1 MDILMVTAELS
12 PYARGSR
19 AGDAVAALSKA
30 LCQLEHRVTLA
41 VPRYPGFEAGG
52 VLAAR
57 RLTPLR
63 LESGEEVTVL
73 DSQLPTGAR
82 LVLLDAPALFDRPGI
97 FGRASEDAER
107 FGFLCDAALALVRQ
121 RGEREPFDVV
131 HLHDWPAAA
140 LAGRLSALT
149 PPVPSVLTIH
159 DVSRRGVVSG
169 DIAARLGVLGTEETH
184 REGQGVSVLAAG
196 AVAAGAVTSVSTTVA
211 RDLLDEGRF
220 GALSRALGGR
230 GDAVTGIPSGI
241 DYAIYNPA
249 TDAALRS
256 RYDGEDASN
265 KGIAKTELL
274 RARGLELGI
283 ERPLCVAIVEE
294 GPESGADI
302 LERAVEPILKND
314 IALFVL
320 VRGEV
325 PLERLERLRAEFGG
339 RLAVERSSEEPTVRK
354 ACAAA
359 DLVLLPARYEPTA
372 TLVRVAQRY
381 GALPVAQAAGASID
395 AIVDADAALDTG
407 TGFLYEEATATAL
420 AGAVAR
426 GIAAFTSQRWPGLRR
441 RVMRLD
447 LAWDRPARR
456 YAQVYRQAKAAS
468 DR

>member
-1 MDILMVTAELS
+1 MVTAELS
-12 PYARGSR
+12 PYARASR

-30 LCQLEHRVTLA
+30 LCQLEHRVT
-41 VPRYPGFEAGG
+41 VVIPRYPGFEAGG
-52 VLAAR
+52 LLAAR

-63 LESGEEVTVL
+63 LDNGGEVTVF

-82 LVLLDAPALFDRPGI
+82 LVLLDTPQLFERPGV
-97 FGRASEDAER
+97 FGRAPEDAER
-107 FGFLCDAALALVRQ
+107 FGLLCDGALALIRQ

-140 LAGRLSALT
+140 LSVRLSTST
-149 PPVPSVLTIH
+149 PPIPSVLTIH
-159 DVSRRGVVSG
+159 DGSRRGVVSP
-169 DIAARLGVLGTEETH
+169 DVAARLGISGAEEPH
-184 REGQGVSVLAAG
+184 REGQGVSVLSGGA
-196 AVAAGAVTSVSTTVA
+196 AVANAITSVSTAVA
-211 RDLLDEGRF
+211 RDLLDPAHF
-220 GALSRALGGR
+220 GALARVLVNR
-230 GDAVTGIPSGI
+230 GDAITGIPSGI

-249 TDAALRS
+249 TDAAIRS
-256 RYDGEDASN
+256 RYDAEDASN
-265 KGIAKTELL
+265 KGTAKTELL

-294 GPESGADI
+294 GPDSGADI

-314 IALFVL
+314 VSLFVL
-320 VRGEV
+320 ARGEV
-325 PLERLERLRAEFGG
+325 PLDRLERLRAELGD
-339 RLAVERSSEEPTVRK
+339 RLAVERSLDEPTARR

-372 TLVRVAQRY
+372 TFVRVAQRY
-381 GALPVAQAAGASID
+381 GALPVAQAAGANVD
-395 AIVDADAALDTG
+395 AVVDADAALDTG
-407 TGFLYEEATATAL
+407 TGFLYEEATPTAL

-456 YAQVYRQAKAAS
+456 YAQVYRQAKAALTG
-468 DR
+468 R